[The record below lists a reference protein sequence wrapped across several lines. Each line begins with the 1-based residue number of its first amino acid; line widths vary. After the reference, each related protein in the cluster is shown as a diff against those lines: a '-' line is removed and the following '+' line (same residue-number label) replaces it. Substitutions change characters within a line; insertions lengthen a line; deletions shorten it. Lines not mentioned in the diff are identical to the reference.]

1 MKIDNFIKMD
11 NFKNA
16 LAFLERYTI
25 GTKPDDPNS
34 ALESIRRYTIA
45 GIVVV
50 LILTCGV
57 GVWATTTEI
66 SGALIAP
73 GTVVVESNIKKV
85 QHPTGGVVGELLVKD
100 GDRVKAGDFLV
111 RLDDTVT
118 KANLAIVTKT
128 LTELYARKARLAAE
142 RDRADTIKFPDELI
156 RQADQPDI
164 EQVLSAETKL
174 FDLRRSARA
183 GQKSQLHERINQAKE
198 EIIGF
203 GAQKEAKEKE
213 VDFINKELTGV
224 RELYQKSLV
233 PLTRLSQ
240 LEREATRL
248 GGERG
253 QLVGSIAQA
262 KGKIAE
268 LQLQII
274 QVDQDLS
281 SEVAKEMREID
292 AKIGEFV
299 ERKVS
304 ALDQLKRTDIRAP
317 QDGTVFQST
326 VHTVGGVIPA
336 GEPIMMIVPDAD
348 KLTVEAKVN
357 PQDIDKVQFGQRAA
371 LRFSAF
377 NMRTTP
383 EIFGNVSQVSADI
396 TTDQRTSQSYY
407 TIRIAMS
414 PEQVARLGEVK
425 LVPGMPVEA
434 FVKTGDRTVM
444 SYLMKPLSDQ
454 FNRAFRE

>member
-1 MKIDNFIKMD
+1 MKTH
-11 NFKNA
+11 NFK
-16 LAFLERYTI
+16 
-25 GTKPDDPNS
+25 S
-34 ALESIRRYTIA
+34 ALEFIQRYVPTVEPQKSTSALDSIRRYIIA
-45 GIVVV
+45 GTVVV
-50 LILTCGV
+50 LVLTCGV
-57 GVWATTTEI
+57 GVWATTIQI

-73 GTVVVESNIKKV
+73 GTVVVDTNVKKV
-85 QHPTGGVVGELLVKD
+85 QHPTGGVVGELKVRD
-100 GDRVKAGDFLV
+100 GDRVKAGDLLV

-118 KANLAIVTKT
+118 RANLAIVTKS

-142 RDRADTIKFPDELI
+142 RDRAETIKFSDDLMS
-156 RQADQPDI
+156 QANVSEID
-164 EQVLSAETKL
+164 QVLTAEIKL

-183 GQKSQLHERINQAKE
+183 GQKSQLQERINQANE
-198 EIIGF
+198 EIVGF
-203 GAQKEAKEKE
+203 SAQKASKDKEIAYIE
-213 VDFINKELTGV
+213 HELTGV
-224 RELYQKSLV
+224 RELFEKNLV
-233 PLTRLSQ
+233 PITRLSALQ
-240 LEREATRL
+240 REATRL
-248 GGERG
+248 DGERG
-253 QLVGSIAQA
+253 QLIASMAQA

-292 AKIGEFV
+292 GKIGEFV

-304 ALDQLKRTDIRAP
+304 AMDQLQRTDIRAP
-317 QDGTVFQST
+317 QNGTVFQST

-336 GEPIMMIVPDAD
+336 GEPIMMVVPDAD
-348 KLTVEAKVN
+348 KLIVEAKVN
-357 PQDIDKVQFGQRAA
+357 PQDIDKVLFGQSAA

-377 NMRTTP
+377 NMKTTP
-383 EIFGNVSQVSADI
+383 EIFGSVSQISADI
-396 TTDQRTSQSYY
+396 TTDQRTNQSYY
-407 TIRIAMS
+407 TIRIAM
-414 PEQVARLGEVK
+414 PPKQIARLGDVK